1 MRKGF
6 SLIEVLIALSIMAI
20 LGSFVVPNIKKI
32 QDKSY
37 AMASEVNLRTFQS
50 AVENYFL
57 ENNVYPVGSL
67 AVNELFTLLNTA
79 EFINTSPNNPYYK
92 KAYANADTKG
102 KITYVSDAG
111 ENYTLSLYN
120 STGQAVQLVL
130 NKL

>member
-32 QDKSY
+32 QDRSY

-57 ENNVYPVGSL
+57 ENNVYPAGNL
-67 AVNELFTLLNTA
+67 AVNELYTLLNTA
-79 EFINTSPNNPYYK
+79 EFINTCPNNPYYK
-92 KAYANADTKG
+92 KAYSNSDIKG
-102 KITYVSDAG
+102 KIVYVSDSG
-111 ENYTLSLYN
+111 ENYTLSLYASN
-120 STGQAVQLVL
+120 GQTVQLAL